1 MQDMVINSIYQLFG
15 YLDSD
20 SRSTMRITNR
30 EVNILEYAIKYGGY
44 ERYIQTIYGAVKQ
57 AFIGR
62 DVALE
67 FDIQLIDHVENNKI
81 VYKKSRADIAY
92 VSDETDS
99 YIYDIEELKCYTST
113 SRDKFYDQYE
123 KDIYKI
129 NLSAA
134 DGRIAL
140 KYGHAVGFIG
150 KSIGEEDPFNTG
162 QQVSYIKEK
171 TCERA
176 RDIVNKLNY
185 NEKDYKISCTDIC
198 IVGNVV
204 LCAVVTT
211 LDIRKNGLPW
221 VPKNE
226 MECE

>member
-1 MQDMVINSIYQLFG
+1 MQDMVINSINQLFR
-15 YLDSD
+15 YLESD
-20 SRSTMRITNR
+20 SSSTMRITNR

-67 FDIQLIDHVENNKI
+67 FDIQLIDYDNKI
-81 VYKKSRADIAY
+81 VCKKSRADIAY

-113 SRDKFYDQYE
+113 GGDIFYKQYAE
-123 KDIYKI
+123 DICKI
-129 NLSAA
+129 NSSVAVGDLNA
-134 DGRIAL
+134 I

-150 KSIGEEDPFNTG
+150 KIMSNEELKNFDINNPLEDIIQKTKIYAEYTLDEVLKVYG
-162 QQVSYIKEK
+162 QVSNTR
-171 TCERA
+171 TCR
-176 RDIVNKLNY
+176 
-185 NEKDYKISCTDIC
+185 
-198 IVGNVV
+198 VGNVA

-221 VPKNE
+221 LPKNA